1 MKITNAIKNHNRRSR
16 RRQEN
21 KQKIYK
27 NILKSDTVVLAC
39 SGPSLNKINPFSLG
53 FPVVAISTAI
63 RADVFKHTKPDAWAL
78 VDVPIDRKSYQGK
91 SGQFLHTKQSLQY
104 WEDSEVLKV
113 MPAYRRKTVK
123 NKSNFIFYDYDGIK
137 DSKKRKIP
145 QIKEVFNGKTP
156 FVRGPGMSITFA
168 LQWCHYVG
176 VRTIIFTGCD
186 LVAPSIETKYAY
198 NIQHEDK
205 KKRFNEDQL
214 SRVKN
219 ILKQWYPIAQRKG
232 FKWYNWQ
239 SGPVLGSIIPSYPHS
254 NKRSF

>member
-1 MKITNAIKNHNRRSR
+1 M
-16 RRQEN
+16 
-21 KQKIYK
+21 
-27 NILKSDTVVLAC
+27 VLAC

-63 RADVFKHTKPDAWAL
+63 RADAFKHRKPDAWAL
-78 VDVPIDRKSYQGK
+78 VDMPIDRKSYQGN

-145 QIKEVFNGKTP
+145 ETKEVFNGKTP
-156 FVRGPGMSITFA
+156 FVRGPGKSITFA

-176 VRTIIFTGCD
+176 IKTIIFSGCD
-186 LVAPSIETKYAY
+186 LSSSSIENKYAY
-198 NIQHEDK
+198 NIEKKDK
-205 KKRFNEDQL
+205 QKRFNTSQL
-214 SRVKN
+214 DTVRN
-219 ILKQWYPIAQRKG
+219 TLRLWYPIAQRRG

-239 SGPVLGSIIPSYPHS
+239 SGPILGKIIPPYPRS